1 MSDVHASKGEARPGP
16 VPRAPAA
23 SSQAQYPGVAAA
35 SDETAPSMVLA
46 RVSGVL
52 EKAVLVEIAGRSH
65 AARQAASCLL
75 SPEVGDVAMCST
87 SRLGIHV
94 LHVLERS
101 TPECATVSVPGAKRL
116 VLEQSAID
124 VRTDDLDASAA
135 RARVQVEQLHLFS
148 RVVSVMAGGFDL
160 VADRI
165 KRIARLET
173 TSTGDSVRTVR
184 NTDTLRAGHIL
195 HDASEVMSLRSQV
208 AVIEA
213 RGDVRINGERITVG

>member
-1 MSDVHASKGEARPGP
+1 MSDAHASEDKARP

-23 SSQAQYPGVAAA
+23 SSPAQHPGESAAA
-35 SDETAPSMVLA
+35 GENAPGLVLA

-52 EKAVLVEIAGRSH
+52 EKAVLVEIAGRTH

-75 SPEVGDVAMCST
+75 SPQIGDVVMCST
-87 SRLGIHV
+87 SRLGIHL
-94 LHVLERS
+94 LHVLERNA
-101 TPECATVSVPGAKRL
+101 PERATVSAPGAKRL

-124 VRTDDLDASAA
+124 IRTDDLDASAA

-148 RVVSVMAGGFDL
+148 RLVAVVAGGFDL

-195 HDASEVMSLRSQV
+195 HDASEVMSLRSEI

-213 RGDVRINGERITVG
+213 RGDVRVNGERISVG

>member
-1 MSDVHASKGEARPGP
+1 MSAAKASEHEARPGP
-16 VPRAPAA
+16 GVPAA
-23 SSQAQYPGVAAA
+23 SSPPWHSGEYALSG
-35 SDETAPSMVLA
+35 ENAPELVVA

-75 SPEVGDVAMCST
+75 GPEAGDVVMCSA

-101 TPECATVSVPGAKRL
+101 APERATVSVPGAKRL
-116 VLEQSAID
+116 VLEQPAID
-124 VRTDDLDASAA
+124 VRTDELDANAA
-135 RARVQVEQLHLFS
+135 RAHVNVERLHLFS
-148 RVVSVMAGGFDL
+148 RLVAVVAGGFDL
-160 VADRI
+160 VADRV

-173 TSTGDSVRTVR
+173 TSTTDSVRTVR

-195 HDASEVMSLRSQV
+195 HDASEVMSLRSEITV
-208 AVIEA
+208 VEA
-213 RGDVRINGERITVG
+213 RGDVRVNGERITMG

>member
-1 MSDVHASKGEARPGP
+1 MSDAHAGANKASTVLRACAANSPAPNPGE
-16 VPRAPAA
+16 
-23 SSQAQYPGVAAA
+23 SAAA
-35 SDETAPSMVLA
+35 GENAPSLVLA

-75 SPEVGDVAMCST
+75 SPQVDDVVMCSA

-101 TPECATVSVPGAKRL
+101 APERATVSAPGAKRL
-116 VLEQSAID
+116 VLEQPAID
-124 VRTDDLDASAA
+124 VRTDDLDATAA
-135 RARVQVEQLHLFS
+135 RARLKVEQLHLFS
-148 RVVSVMAGGFDL
+148 RLVAVVAGGFDL
-160 VADRI
+160 VADRV

-195 HDASEVMSLRSQV
+195 HDASEVMSLRSDV

-213 RGDVRINGERITVG
+213 RGDVRVNGERITVG